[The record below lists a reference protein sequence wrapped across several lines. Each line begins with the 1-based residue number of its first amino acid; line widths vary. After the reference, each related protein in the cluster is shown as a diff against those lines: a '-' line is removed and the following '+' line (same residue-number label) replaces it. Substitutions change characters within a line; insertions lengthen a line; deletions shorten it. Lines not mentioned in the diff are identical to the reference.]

1 MRMAKTSEASE
12 MLRDRAGE
20 RGFGN
25 CANDRVNF
33 LAAFE
38 HHQSGDAANPVLAG
52 HIWILVG
59 IELED
64 FDLAF
69 EFLGDLVNNR
79 SHHAARATPGSPEVN

>member
-1 MRMAKTSEASE
+1 
-12 MLRDRAGE
+12 MLRNRAGE

-25 CANDRVNF
+25 GANDGVNF
-33 LAAFE
+33 LAALE
-38 HHQSGDAANPVLAG
+38 HHQSGDTANSILASDVRV
-52 HIWILVG
+52 LVG

>member
-12 MLRDRAGE
+12 MLRNRAGE

-25 CANDRVNF
+25 GANDGVNF

-38 HHQSGDAANPVLAG
+38 HHQRGDAANPVLACNV
-52 HIWILVG
+52 WVLVG
-59 IELED
+59 VELED

-69 EFLGDLVNNR
+69 EFLGNLVNNR
-79 SHHAARATPGSPEVN
+79 SNHAAGATPGSPEVN

>member
-1 MRMAKTSEASE
+1 
-12 MLRDRAGE
+12 MLGNRAGE

-25 CANDRVNF
+25 CANDGVNF
-33 LAAFE
+33 LAPLE

-52 HIWILVG
+52 DVGVLVG

-69 EFLGDLVNNR
+69 EFLRDLVNNR
-79 SHHAARATPGSPEVN
+79 SHHAAGSTPGSPEVN